1 MKSILFLY
9 IQKYAVEFFNN
20 MRMVLKEKEIFRI
33 SNYKILQI
41 KMLKFHELK
50 YTIS

>member
-20 MRMVLKEKEIFRI
+20 MRMVLKEKIFRI